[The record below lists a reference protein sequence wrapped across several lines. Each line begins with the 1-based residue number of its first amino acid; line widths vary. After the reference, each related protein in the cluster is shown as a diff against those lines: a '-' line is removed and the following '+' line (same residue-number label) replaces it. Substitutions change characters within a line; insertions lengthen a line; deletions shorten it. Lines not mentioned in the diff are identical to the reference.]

1 MLYPQNLNC
10 NFCLENRVYFIV
22 MNGSKRTLFIIIGCI
37 FFYAVFTLVSYQI
50 FSKAGSTT
58 QKKSTV
64 TEPIVKSKFPTPDPS
79 LPKTEVCPLNGLSYT
94 KPEKE
99 IWSQRRPLAVMIE
112 NSKESRPQSGL
123 SFADVVYEAIAEG
136 GITRFMGI
144 FHCGSAYAGNLTI
157 APVRSARIYYVNLL
171 PEYDP
176 LYVHVGG
183 AGNCDDPNVD
193 PRAKALC
200 AIQRNKVKDLDQ
212 MGRAGDFKTCHR
224 LTNRLDHEVAWEHTM
239 ACFVEELHKAGK
251 KWGWTNVD
259 KQGVSWDKYFIPW
272 KFTAEPNLADT
283 QSALNISY
291 PFWDINKEFQSD
303 YDVAWQYDSASGNY
317 LRSNGGVKSIDLE
330 TGEPMSYK
338 TVIVQLVKET
348 HLNDLEKHLL
358 YDVIGSGKGYVFTQG
373 KAIAV
378 TWSKNTRTSRT
389 TFINS
394 KTGKE
399 IQFIPGKIWISLVP
413 STNTITFN

>member
-1 MLYPQNLNC
+1 
-10 NFCLENRVYFIV
+10 
-22 MNGSKRTLFIIIGCI
+22 
-37 FFYAVFTLVSYQI
+37 
-50 FSKAGSTT
+50 
-58 QKKSTV
+58 
-64 TEPIVKSKFPTPDPS
+64 
-79 LPKTEVCPLNGLSYT
+79 
-94 KPEKE
+94 
-99 IWSQRRPLAVMIE
+99 
-112 NSKESRPQSGL
+112 
-123 SFADVVYEAIAEG
+123 
-136 GITRFMGI
+136 
-144 FHCGSAYAGNLTI
+144 
-157 APVRSARIYYVNLL
+157 
-171 PEYDP
+171 
-176 LYVHVGG
+176 
-183 AGNCDDPNVD
+183 
-193 PRAKALC
+193 
-200 AIQRNKVKDLDQ
+200 
-212 MGRAGDFKTCHR
+212 
-224 LTNRLDHEVAWEHTM
+224 M

-259 KQGVSWDKYFIPW
+259 KQSVSWDKYFIPW